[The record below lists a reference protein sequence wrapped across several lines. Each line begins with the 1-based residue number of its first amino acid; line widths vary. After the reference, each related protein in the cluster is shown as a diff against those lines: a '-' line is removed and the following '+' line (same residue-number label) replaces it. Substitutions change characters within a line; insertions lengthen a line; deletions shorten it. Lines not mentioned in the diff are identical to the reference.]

1 MSVRPS
7 AQGTPLIDDNVTH
20 LCYYTMY
27 NIGPEN
33 VLFTLWVC
41 NPLIHGIITNVCD
54 IIIYKRGPLSV
65 ADIVAKLGGAHI
77 SANIEPLRPRI
88 QKMKKT
94 RYQRNVKILIFCFL
108 CVLI

>member
-1 MSVRPS
+1 MLDSSPLIVFGTLRVPPIFVRN

-65 ADIVAKLGGAHI
+65 AHI
-77 SANIEPLRPRI
+77 EIQRDPRE
-88 QKMKKT
+88 
-94 RYQRNVKILIFCFL
+94 Y
-108 CVLI
+108 

>member
-1 MSVRPS
+1 MQRSGDPLIVCATLRGPPHSVCN

-41 NPLIHGIITNVCD
+41 NPLIHGIITELCD
-54 IIIYKRGPLSV
+54 IIIYKRGTLSV
-65 ADIVAKLGGAHI
+65 ADTK
-77 SANIEPLRPRI
+77 EI
-88 QKMKKT
+88 QRDGRM
-94 RYQRNVKILIFCFL
+94 F
-108 CVLI
+108 

>member
-33 VLFTLWVC
+33 VLFTLWDC
-41 NPLIHGIITNVCD
+41 NPLIHGIITEICD
-54 IIIYKRGPLSV
+54 IIIYKRGSLSV
-65 ADIVAKLGGAHI
+65 GNMGNQRPAH
-77 SANIEPLRPRI
+77 
-88 QKMKKT
+88 KKWP
-94 RYQRNVKILIFCFL
+94 
-108 CVLI
+108 VLTS